1 MGAHAKHSTVAT
13 STKASATW
21 PGAGQAAGECDNC
34 HEPHGKAGDPK
45 YTRATGVAACTT
57 CHDAAG
63 VSYPA
68 GYSYRGGSA
77 YAVSPH
83 STSGGVSW
91 DVLHSDSEGFSAWES
106 TSSMTPT
113 TPGDPITSTARD
125 ALRAQDGTY
134 ARTALATNTGDA
146 DYQMYRF
153 HLPDGATG
161 LQRSDD
167 VDRLRRGD
175 RRFPLTTSVWDASAS
190 AWVPFSSAVMGNGST
205 ATTVTASP
213 ARFVDAGGDTWV
225 LAQAER
231 SRRRT

>member
-1 MGAHAKHSTVAT
+1 MSTPAPSSGTNIKCIACHKPHGSPKSPITTSVVDSYGVVRMIDTASGVNPLCLGCHAASSATYSGEKTWALVKHSTVAT

-113 TPGDPITSTARD
+113 TPGDPITATA
-125 ALRAQDGTY
+125 
-134 ARTALATNTGDA
+134 
-146 DYQMYRF
+146 
-153 HLPDGATG
+153 
-161 LQRSDD
+161 
-167 VDRLRRGD
+167 
-175 RRFPLTTSVWDASAS
+175 
-190 AWVPFSSAVMGNGST
+190 
-205 ATTVTASP
+205 
-213 ARFVDAGGDTWV
+213 
-225 LAQAER
+225 
-231 SRRRT
+231 RRRTARAGRHLRAHGARDEHR